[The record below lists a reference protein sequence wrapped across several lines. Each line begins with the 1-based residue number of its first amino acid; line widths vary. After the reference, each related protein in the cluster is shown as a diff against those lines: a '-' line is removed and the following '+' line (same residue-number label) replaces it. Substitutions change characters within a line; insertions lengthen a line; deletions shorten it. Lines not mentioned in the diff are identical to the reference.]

1 MDVLGLLYCTLFR
14 GRGVFVYGA
23 LIIIDVL
30 VVSIHVHFSGGLFVH
45 GADIF
50 MDVLGL

>member
-1 MDVLGLLYCTLFR
+1 MYWAYNTVLCSG
-14 GRGVFVYGA
+14 GVFVYGA

-30 VVSIHVHFSGGLFVH
+30 VVSIHVHCSGGLFVH